1 MSKIALVTNMI
12 APYRVS
18 FYNALADKVELSI
31 IADTYA
37 EFDRQWKV
45 DARQFKFHLTI
56 QKCRS
61 FIYHRKRSDVGYK
74 EKRQF
79 HFSEKTYSYLNAI
92 EPDVVIA
99 IEFGL
104 KALWCFAYSW
114 LNKRPLIL
122 ISEGSLHTEGH
133 VGFFKKLL
141 RKTIVSQCDGFWSNG
156 PASTELLLSYG
167 ADAAL
172 IDEGMTGIDTRQLTD
187 QVRLLLRERDILRC
201 NLAIEGCA
209 LLYSGALSQRKGV
222 MLMLQAI
229 AKWSNVRISPFTL
242 ILLGDGECK
251 EQIIEWQSTH
261 PNVRILMPG
270 FVQPEDL
277 AKWYA
282 VADRVIIPTLD
293 DNWPLATLEALVSG
307 LPQLFSCYNGATM
320 DLANEFTGIQFD
332 PLDEDSFVDGL
343 SKLVDD
349 FSDRIPDSIC
359 EKFSVYYSAEQ
370 QAERAFVSINRLIS

>member
-1 MSKIALVTNMI
+1 MSKVALVTNMI

-18 FYNALADKVELSI
+18 FYNALANRVDLCV

-37 EFDRQWKV
+37 EFDRKWKV
-45 DARQFKFHLTI
+45 DASSFKFTLLI
-56 QKCRS
+56 QKCFS
-61 FIYHRKRSDVGYK
+61 FVYRRTRSDVGYK

-79 HFSEKTYSYLNAI
+79 HFSEKTYSHLKAC

-104 KALWCFAYSW
+104 KALWCIGYS
-114 LNKRPLIL
+114 LLHGRPLIL

-133 VGFFKKLL
+133 VGRLKKLL
-141 RKTIVSQCDGFWSNG
+141 RKFIVSQCDRFWSNG

-167 ADAAL
+167 ADATL
-172 IDEGMTGIDTRQLTD
+172 IDEGMTGIDTRELAEH
-187 QVRLLLRERDILRC
+187 VKSALVERYKTRR
-201 NLAIEGCA
+201 NLGIEGCA

-222 MLMLQAI
+222 MIMLQAVTNWMRLN
-229 AKWSNVRISPFTL
+229 KQPFTL
-242 ILLGDGECK
+242 IILGDGECK
-251 EQIIEWQSTH
+251 EQIMEWQLIHSH
-261 PNVRILMPG
+261 VPLLLPG

-277 AKWYA
+277 GKWYA